1 MFLEDEFNAI
11 RQKFLDEYWNVFE
24 PIEENKLIYTNIF
37 NEYVSVYNFFIY
49 TQILIFLYI
58 YL

>member
-11 RQKFLDEYWNVFE
+11 RQKFLDEYWNIFE

-37 NEYVSVYNFFIY
+37 NEYVSEYI
-49 TQILIFLYI
+49 IFLYI
-58 YL
+58 HKY